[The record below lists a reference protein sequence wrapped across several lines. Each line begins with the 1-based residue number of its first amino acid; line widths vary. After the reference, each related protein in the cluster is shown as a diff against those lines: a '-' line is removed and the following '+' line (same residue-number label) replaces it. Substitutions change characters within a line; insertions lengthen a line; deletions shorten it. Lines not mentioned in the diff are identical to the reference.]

1 LALLAL
7 LTEENRIMKSISLAS
22 AFIAAV
28 FLAPLPA
35 YAQDAAAGKTVFN
48 KCRAC
53 HNADVEKDKIGPHLV
68 GVVGRTAG
76 SLESFQ
82 SKYSANMK
90 EAGAGG
96 LVWDD
101 ANLTEYLR
109 DPKAVIPKGKMAFP
123 GLKDDPDIANVI
135 AYLKADPKP

>member
-1 LALLAL
+1 LAL
-7 LTEENRIMKSISLAS
+7 LTEENRIMKSTISFAS
-22 AFIAAV
+22 AFLAAA

-68 GVVGRTAG
+68 GVAGRTAG

-123 GLKDDPDIANVI
+123 GLKDDADIANVI

>member
-1 LALLAL
+1 MKLTKMSGLVLLAG
-7 LTEENRIMKSISLAS
+7 SLG
-22 AFIAAV
+22 V
-28 FLAPLPA
+28 LPA
-35 YAQDAAAGKTVFN
+35 QAEGDAAAGKKVFA
-48 KCRAC
+48 KCAAC
-53 HNADVEKDKIGPHLV
+53 HDATAGKDKIGPTLV
-68 GVVGRTAG
+68 GVFGRTAG
-76 SLESFQ
+76 TLESYS

-101 ANLTEYLR
+101 ANLTAYLR

-123 GLKDDPDIANVI
+123 GLKKDEDVANVI

>member
-1 LALLAL
+1 MKLLPLFGPAVLAAG
-7 LTEENRIMKSISLAS
+7 
-22 AFIAAV
+22 
-28 FLAPLPA
+28 FLGVMPA
-35 YAQDAAAGKTVFN
+35 QAQDAAAGKKVFA
-48 KCRAC
+48 KCLAC
-53 HNADVEKDKIGPHLV
+53 HDATTDKNKVGPSLL

-76 SLESFQ
+76 TLESYL

-101 ANLTEYLR
+101 ANLTAYLR
-109 DPKAVIPKGKMAFP
+109 NPKEVIPKGKMAFP
-123 GLKDDPDIANVI
+123 GLKEDADIANVI

>member
-1 LALLAL
+1 
-7 LTEENRIMKSISLAS
+7 MKTIISLAS
-22 AFIAAV
+22 AFVAAA
-28 FLAPLPA
+28 FIAPLQA
-35 YAQDAAAGKTVFN
+35 QAQDAAAGKTVFN

-53 HNADVEKDKIGPHLV
+53 HDAVAEKDKVGPNLV

-101 ANLTEYLR
+101 ANLTAYLR

-123 GLKDDPDIANVI
+123 GLKDDADLANVI

>member
-1 LALLAL
+1 MKSTKLFGPALLA
-7 LTEENRIMKSISLAS
+7 A
-22 AFIAAV
+22 AFAGV
-28 FLAPLPA
+28 LPA
-35 YAQDAAAGKTVFN
+35 QAQDAAAGKKVFA
-48 KCRAC
+48 KCTAC
-53 HNADVEKDKIGPHLV
+53 HDAISPKDKIGPSLM

-76 SLESFQ
+76 TLESYA

-101 ANLTEYLR
+101 ANLTAYLR

-123 GLKDDPDIANVI
+123 GLKKDEDLANVI